1 MKKCFI
7 LAWLLLPATWLLTGC
22 TDNIETTAPEEKT
35 TGLEPIQME
44 CSKVQQTPF
53 AKQSNKFANKFFATA
68 AKEVEGTNTNLCIS
82 PISMQYILSI
92 YANGLA
98 DEQAQKVVDFLDMGT
113 LDQVNESS
121 RQLLALFNEDD
132 EYVKVAMVNG
142 LWQQANSKEIIPS
155 FAEKIQTYY
164 LADTKETN
172 FKDPQAAKSMI
183 NGWVAD
189 KTDGRITDAHLKV
202 GDYTFTQNAWVNAT
216 SFDAKWTY
224 PFNALHT
231 KKDSFTNIDGTVS
244 EVDMMEANVG
254 MAFDYSNEDVYI
266 MELPYG
272 KGYYTMMLGIPR
284 KAEKLDSICANT
296 DWWAVHEQAHLAQ
309 LELYMP
315 RFSISTDLTTIFK
328 NEENSAT
335 GILSKLGLD
344 ESVAYADMV
353 KATKPARQ
361 MWGLSQTAIIEVEE
375 NGTKAV
381 TSTSG
386 NDGMYISP
394 YAPRRID
401 KPFFFAIRENTTGT
415 ILFMGKVVHL

>member
-1 MKKCFI
+1 
-7 LAWLLLPATWLLTGC
+7 
-22 TDNIETTAPEEKT
+22 
-35 TGLEPIQME
+35 
-44 CSKVQQTPF
+44 
-53 AKQSNKFANKFFATA
+53 
-68 AKEVEGTNTNLCIS
+68 
-82 PISMQYILSI
+82 
-92 YANGLA
+92 
-98 DEQAQKVVDFLDMGT
+98 
-113 LDQVNESS
+113 
-121 RQLLALFNEDD
+121 
-132 EYVKVAMVNG
+132 
-142 LWQQANSKEIIPS
+142 
-155 FAEKIQTYY
+155 
-164 LADTKETN
+164 
-172 FKDPQAAKSMI
+172 
-183 NGWVAD
+183 
-189 KTDGRITDAHLKV
+189 
-202 GDYTFTQNAWVNAT
+202 
-216 SFDAKWTY
+216 
-224 PFNALHT
+224 
-231 KKDSFTNIDGTVS
+231 
-244 EVDMMEANVG
+244 MMEANVG